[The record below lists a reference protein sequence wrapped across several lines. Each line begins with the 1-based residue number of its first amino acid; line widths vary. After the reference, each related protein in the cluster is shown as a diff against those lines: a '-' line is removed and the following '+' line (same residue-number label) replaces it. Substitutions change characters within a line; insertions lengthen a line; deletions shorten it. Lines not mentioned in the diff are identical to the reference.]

1 MHQYLRMGA
10 VPAALVIFLF
20 AAMPAQAAASLTST
34 YVAAGGSTVVTI
46 INNGPDDLYN
56 VSLQPMGAGV
66 DASATPVSI
75 NQIAA
80 GGTTTFSISSK
91 PLGYIVFSG
100 SATDVAGQTVN
111 ISFVSG
117 GK

>member
-1 MHQYLRMGA
+1 MRSTRLLYGLIMTSM
-10 VPAALVIFLF
+10 VAL
-20 AAMPAQAAASLTST
+20 MPLSAQAAATLSST
-34 YVAAGGSTVVTI
+34 YTATASGADVTI
-46 INNGPDDLYN
+46 TNNSADALYN
-56 VSLQPMGAGV
+56 ISLKPMGAGV
-66 DASATPVSI
+66 DASATPISI
-75 NQIAA
+75 SQIAA

-111 ISFVSG
+111 ISFVSE